1 VCSDRWRISTYPF
14 LLGSGNPSREY
25 TLSCLLY
32 FDEGER
38 ESTRTRR
45 SPRLPVIRLASAI
58 SHYVICIR
66 VAADILA
73 TENPYKET
81 HLRVAIRAIPSSF
94 AKGAPRRRRPDRC
107 WTDSPFLLPFAGGG
121 RNRKIEGVIGELAV
135 SWIADRASDF
145 NKLSRPREVTS
156 STSSVNPF
164 DAESRVSLNSIS
176 RTTRV
181 QMSKRFVVHCP

>member
-107 WTDSPFLLPFAGGG
+107 WTDSPFLLPREEGGTVKSRESSASWLFLG
-121 RNRKIEGVIGELAV
+121 LPIERQTLISFRDLA
-135 SWIADRASDF
+135 R
-145 NKLSRPREVTS
+145 
-156 STSSVNPF
+156 
-164 DAESRVSLNSIS
+164 
-176 RTTRV
+176 
-181 QMSKRFVVHCP
+181 